1 MKASN
6 DVQRRLLLLGVALA
20 TLLLIAPRPR
30 AVVDRSFQPVV
41 LTGHDVAELV
51 GEPVNQL
58 FVYAYHAGQWVQ
70 IPSQIDEKVTND
82 QGQRIYTAEGDGVLD
97 ADEELVFM
105 VKDLGER
112 APRSAWV
119 EGAADDLRYEIIVDA
134 GGGTLRWG
142 YLYHG
147 PDLRRTFTQDY
158 ARFIGEAERI
168 VTERYAVSFLPD
180 AFGLGELT
188 LNHSGVDI
196 LDRTKIRV
204 RVRFPIG
211 SLTFTEENLPIS
223 RPSVAPVK
231 DGPVR
236 LVLGERGGF
245 AYGTMF
251 QTQNEVDLRDA
262 LPPLSSLDYLRFT
275 TDFNLQAVTTS
286 TAYLDATLSQPVTI
300 DGQPDDVPDWPVP
313 TWRQVSHPTGTLIEI
328 SDVSDLGGTQRNYY
342 RDNVEPAEGDTG
354 DGHSYGEFGFEVDE
368 PKPVFRFTSTWIVL
382 PPTQEPVGAAYAQLV
397 ETPLPVEIMLQTGE
411 AFSSQIYLPLV
422 RR

>member
-1 MKASN
+1 MHH
-6 DVQRRLLLLGVALA
+6 RPLLLGVTLA

-41 LTGHDVAELV
+41 LTGNDVINLV
-51 GEPVNQL
+51 GQPVNQI
-58 FVYAYHAGQWVQ
+58 FVYAYQAGHWVQ
-70 IPSQIDEKVTND
+70 IPFQIDEKVTND
-82 QGQRIYTAEGDGVLD
+82 QGQRVYTAEGDGVLD

-112 APRSAWV
+112 APRNAWV
-119 EGAADDLRYEIIVDA
+119 EGAADDLRYEIVVDA
-134 GGGTLRWG
+134 GGGTLHWG

-168 VTERYAVSFLPD
+168 VTERYAISFLPD
-180 AFGLGELT
+180 ALGLSELT
-188 LNHSGVDI
+188 LNNSGVNI
-196 LDRTKIRV
+196 LDRTKIRM
-204 RVRFPIG
+204 RLRFPIG

-251 QTQNEVDLRDA
+251 QTQSEVDLRDVL
-262 LPPLSSLDYLRFT
+262 LPFSSLSYLRFT

-286 TAYLDATLSQPVTI
+286 ASTIYLDATLSQPVTI

-313 TWRQVSHPTGTLIEI
+313 AWRQISHPTGTLIEVSDI
-328 SDVSDLGGTQRNYY
+328 SDLRGTQRNYY
-342 RDNVEPAEGDTG
+342 RDNVQTAEGDTG
-354 DGHSYGEFGFEVDE
+354 DGHSYGEFGFEVDDPE
-368 PKPVFRFTSTWIVL
+368 PVFRFTSTWIVL
-382 PPTQEPVGAAYAQLV
+382 PPTQEPVGAAYAELV
-397 ETPLPVEIMLQTGE
+397 ETPLPVEVLLQTG
-411 AFSSQIYLPLV
+411 ATFSSEIYLPLIQ
-422 RR
+422 R